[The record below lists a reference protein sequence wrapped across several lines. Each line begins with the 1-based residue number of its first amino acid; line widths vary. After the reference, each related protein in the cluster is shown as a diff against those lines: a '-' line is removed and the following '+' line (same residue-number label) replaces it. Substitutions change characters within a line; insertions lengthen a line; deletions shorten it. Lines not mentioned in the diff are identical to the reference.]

1 MRMNT
6 KDFKIRT
13 IFLYSLSYGAAMPKV
28 MQYTKGSI
36 PYFTGD
42 EDERVFILQ
51 RGVLILTSIDIETG
65 EPVTEHVKAGEF
77 FGVKSALGRF
87 PREET
92 ANVLSDSTAVC
103 LTVPEFEKLF
113 ISNKAVIMKM
123 LRVFSNQL
131 RQIHQKTEAILN
143 NVAEDQQTGMLN
155 VAKSFFEEEQFR
167 SCCDV
172 CIKILKRFPKTPYKQ
187 EISEL
192 YGNSRMCSEKS
203 RRRAP
208 IDDSV
213 QEASEGV
220 AKQFDLPMFERFAK
234 NYEAGEVII
243 SEFEPGDTFYL
254 ILSGAVQLL
263 KCVNGSQKN
272 LDILKSGEFFGEMAI
287 LDNSPRSATC
297 MARTKVKCLE
307 FSKENFETLIMGNP
321 QLALNLLKLF
331 CKRIYDQKRR
341 FRILVI
347 KDPHARLAD
356 VFQML
361 NEMYPSAK
369 PAEKPHRFDVTISDI
384 AHWAGLEP
392 DIVRDELN
400 RFVERRKI
408 EIYDTYVIVNNL
420 VDMKR
425 IFETRAG
432 AGLSK

>member
-1 MRMNT
+1 
-6 KDFKIRT
+6 
-13 IFLYSLSYGAAMPKV
+13 

-36 PYFTGD
+36 PYFAGD
-42 EDERVFILQ
+42 DDERVFILQ
-51 RGVLILTSIDIETG
+51 RGLVILTSIDIETG
-65 EPVTEHVKAGEF
+65 APVTEHVKAGEF

-92 ANVLSDSTAVC
+92 ANVLSDSTAVS

-143 NVAEDQQTGMLN
+143 NVAEDQQTGMMN

-172 CIKILKRFPKTPYKQ
+172 CIKFLKRFPQTPYKQ
-187 EISEL
+187 EIAEL
-192 YGNSRMCSEKS
+192 YGNSRMCNERS

-208 IDDSV
+208 IDDGV
-213 QEASEGV
+213 QEVAEGV

-234 NYEAGEVII
+234 NYEPGEVII

-254 ILSGAVQLL
+254 ILSGSVQLL

-331 CKRIYDQKRR
+331 CKRIYDQRRR

-356 VFQML
+356 VFLML
-361 NEMYPSAK
+361 NEMHPSAR
-369 PAEKPHRFDVTISDI
+369 PADKPHRFDVTISDI

-392 DIVRDELN
+392 DIVRDEIN

-425 IFETRAG
+425 IFETRSG
-432 AGLSK
+432 AVVAK

>member
-1 MRMNT
+1 
-6 KDFKIRT
+6 
-13 IFLYSLSYGAAMPKV
+13 MPKV

-36 PYFTGD
+36 PYFAGD

-51 RGVLILTSIDIETG
+51 RGVVILTSIDIETG
-65 EPVTEHVKAGEF
+65 APVTEHVKAGEF
-77 FGVKSALGRF
+77 FGVKSALGHF

-113 ISNKAVIMKM
+113 ISNKAIIMKM

-143 NVAEDQQTGMLN
+143 NVPEDQQTGMLN
-155 VAKSFFEEEQFR
+155 VAKIFFEEEQFR

-172 CIKILKRFPKTPYKQ
+172 CIKLLKRFPKTPYKQ

-192 YGNSRMCSEKS
+192 YGNSRMCNEKS

-213 QEASEGV
+213 QEVADGV
-220 AKQFDLPMFERFAK
+220 AKQFDLLMFERFAK
-234 NYEAGEVII
+234 NYESGEVII
-243 SEFEPGDTFYL
+243 SEFEPGDAFYL
-254 ILSGAVQLL
+254 ILSGSVQLL

-297 MARTKVKCLE
+297 IARTKVKCLE

-341 FRILVI
+341 FRVLVV
-347 KDPHARLAD
+347 KDPQARLAD
-356 VFQML
+356 VFLML

-369 PAEKPHRFDVTISDI
+369 PDDKPHRFDVTIPDMG
-384 AHWAGLEP
+384 HWAGLEP
-392 DIVRDELN
+392 DVVRDEMN

-408 EIYDTYVIVNNL
+408 EIYDNYVIVNNL
-420 VDMKR
+420 VDMRR
-425 IFETRAG
+425 IFETRSG
-432 AGLSK
+432 AILTK